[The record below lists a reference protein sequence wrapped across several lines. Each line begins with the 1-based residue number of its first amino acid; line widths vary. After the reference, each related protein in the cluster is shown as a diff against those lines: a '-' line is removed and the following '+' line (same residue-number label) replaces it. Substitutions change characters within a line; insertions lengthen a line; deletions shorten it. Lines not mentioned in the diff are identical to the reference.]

1 MVVCVR
7 LHFYYVAVVAGD
19 YKTKSWCWWCTS
31 WWLRIFLTK
40 HEIDQA
46 QAECNPRQFRLAPV
60 QSIIVLRSGGR
71 RSVLEILN
79 WLYFPFIVLI
89 VIKDI
94 FSILISRRQRSL
106 IPPPNTYRILNLNL
120 EPPLSQTEIEFGD
133 NFLKFQLMVDGSVET
148 IFTKQ
153 WWYLFSLWHSENKKS
168 LIK

>member
-1 MVVCVR
+1 MV
-7 LHFYYVAVVAGD
+7 AD
-19 YKTKSWCWWCTS
+19 YKTTSWCWWCTS

-40 HEIDQA
+40 HETK
-46 QAECNPRQFRLAPV
+46 PRQNAIHYKLRLDLLLSVHRSCTA
-60 QSIIVLRSGGR
+60 LRWEMIC
-71 RSVLEILN
+71 LINILN

-94 FSILISRRQRSL
+94 FSILISGRQRSL
-106 IPPPNTYRILNLNL
+106 IPPPNTYRILNLDL
-120 EPPLSQTEIEFGD
+120 EPPLSQTKIEFGD
-133 NFLKFQLMVDGSVET
+133 NFRNFQLMVDGSVET